1 MRDDTNEIGKNY
13 EELFF
18 LTFPPPLY
26 HISQLLLNIHVH
38 SIQSI
43 LIILQLFCMNR
54 NKKPARSPIKRRL
67 NSMLRN
73 LKVIYDLNYQ
83 RYKGLWIISYPCRK
97 QLIEMV
103 YKM

>member
-1 MRDDTNEIGKNY
+1 MKLEKFMRS
-13 EELFF
+13 FF

-26 HISQLLLNIHVH
+26 PISQLVLNIHVH
-38 SIQSI
+38 SIKSM
-43 LIILQLFCMNR
+43 LINIQLFCMNR
-54 NKKPARSPIKRRL
+54 NKNQLVHPFKRRL

-73 LKVIYDLNYQ
+73 LKEIYDLNYQ